1 MGLVDVFNAEDRVQV
16 TKSELFDFMLSKAQ
30 TKLLLN
36 GLKNG
41 VSAEDVLKV
50 VGIKQEDKK
59 DERLFM
65 GFYKWSLCL

>member
-1 MGLVDVFNAEDRVQV
+1 MGLVDVVIAENRVQV
-16 TKSELFDFMLSKAQ
+16 TKSELFDFMFSKAQ

-50 VGIKQEDKK
+50 VDIKQEVSENGGD
-59 DERLFM
+59 R
-65 GFYKWSLCL
+65 

>member
-16 TKSELFDFMLSKAQ
+16 TKSELFDFMFSKAQ

-41 VSAEDVLKV
+41 VFAEDVLKV
-50 VGIKQEDKK
+50 VDIKQEDKK
-59 DERLFM
+59 DE
-65 GFYKWSLCL
+65 

>member
-50 VGIKQEDKK
+50 VDIKQEVSENGGD
-59 DERLFM
+59 R
-65 GFYKWSLCL
+65 